1 MAVERGNQE
10 SQARVPDR
18 QGDGTLQF
26 RTGDVDRA
34 RAWISEVMHYPV
46 TLNPL
51 AEAARFALDMRGMQ
65 LGPINANTVTY
76 GTHCL
81 GRSSGLGVAYHI
93 NFTITGTALETRRGE
108 TFTCTAAG
116 GRLPVFEPTGT
127 VTTEMSDDAEVLA
140 LGLDRHAVEGTLEE
154 YLDHPVRPLH
164 FPGGFDPTDGE
175 GRTLSGLAQVL
186 ERELRTPTG
195 LLEHEIV
202 TVKLADTLLTT
213 MLYATPH
220 QYHEE
225 LIRPAPRTCPRPVKR
240 AIDAMQADPAHAF
253 TMRELA
259 GIAGVAPRS
268 LQAGFQQHMETT
280 PMTYLRALRL
290 ERAHRD
296 LTRPGSTETVTE
308 VAVRWGFTHLGRFA
322 AAYRARYGTL
332 PSQARRG

>member
-1 MAVERGNQE
+1 MAVERGSPE

-18 QGDGTLQF
+18 QGGGTLQF

-34 RAWISEVMHYPV
+34 RTWISEVMHYPV

-51 AEAARFALDMRGMQ
+51 AETDRFALDMRGMQ
-65 LGPINANTVTY
+65 LGPINANTVAY

-93 NFTITGTALETRRGE
+93 NFTTSGTSIEAHRGE
-108 TFTCTAAG
+108 TFVCTAAG
-116 GRLPVFEPTGT
+116 GRLPVFEPTGA
-127 VTTEMSDDAEVLA
+127 VTTEMSDDAAVLA
-140 LGLDRHAVEGTLEE
+140 LGWDRHAVESALEE

-175 GRTLSGLAQVL
+175 GRTLAGLAQVL
-186 ERELRTPTG
+186 KRELGSPTG
-195 LLEHEIV
+195 LLGHEIV
-202 TVKLADTLLTT
+202 AAKLADALLTT

-225 LIRPAPRTCPRPVKR
+225 LAEPGPRTCPRPVKR
-240 AIDAMQADPAHAF
+240 AIDAMQADPAHPF
-253 TMRELA
+253 TTRELA
-259 GIAGVAPRS
+259 RIAGVSPRS

-280 PMTYLRALRL
+280 PMTYLRTLRL

-296 LTRPGSTETVTE
+296 LTRPGSTDSVTE
-308 VAVRWGFTHLGRFA
+308 AAVRWGFTHLGRFA
-322 AAYRARYGTL
+322 AAYQARYGTL
-332 PSQARRG
+332 PSQEHRG